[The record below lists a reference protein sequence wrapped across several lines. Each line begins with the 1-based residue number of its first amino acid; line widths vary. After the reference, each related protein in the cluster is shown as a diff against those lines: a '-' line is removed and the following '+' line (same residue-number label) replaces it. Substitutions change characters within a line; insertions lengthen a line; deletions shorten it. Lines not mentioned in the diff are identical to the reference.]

1 MSAVEIILRLAA
13 VCLLTSYLVFKHR
26 QRLRNLSP
34 MEDPVKWTGK
44 TIDVTKLIP
53 TVDRVR
59 NDYIAAQ
66 FQRRESLSYRRNLIA
81 LAGRAIR
88 QLAFFEEGTVKMIR
102 TKTPR
107 NYALAA
113 NGAAH
118 LTPLDISLT

>member
-13 VCLLTSYLVFKHR
+13 VSLLASYLVLKHR

-34 MEDPVKWTGK
+34 MEDPAKWTGK
-44 TIDVTKLIP
+44 TIDVSKLIP

-66 FQRRESLSYRRNLIA
+66 FQRRESLSSRRNLLA

-88 QLAFFEEGTVKMIR
+88 QLAFFRGRCREDDPHEN
-102 TKTPR
+102 P
-107 NYALAA
+107 A
-113 NGAAH
+113 
-118 LTPLDISLT
+118 